1 MAWCLRILL
10 LWSLAACV
18 AAEPLPV
25 RVGGYVFPPFVE
37 VSSAGAWSGVTIDL
51 IEQLNTMQSS
61 YRFEFV
67 PTAAARRYRD
77 LENGQ
82 FDMLFFENPAW
93 GWQGHD
99 VESIEG
105 IVLGRE
111 LFIAQAERGRGQD
124 YFDHREGKRI
134 ALFSG
139 YHYAFTGFISDPAQL
154 RDVHNAVLTFSQE
167 SNVQMVLRGRVDMA
181 VVTESFL
188 EAYLSRHPHYRS
200 RLLVAEEPDQYY
212 QHFLLMRRGA
222 EPTVEQMKS
231 YIDQIRE
238 SGVLA
243 QILERNGI
251 NQVQP

>member
-1 MAWCLRILL
+1 MSWCIRILL
-10 LWSLAACV
+10 LWSLAAGV
-18 AAEPLPV
+18 AAQPTPV

-37 VSSAGAWSGVTIDL
+37 VSSEGVWSGVTIDL
-51 IEQLNTMQSS
+51 IEQLNAMQSE

-67 PTAAARRYRD
+67 PTAAARRYRE

-82 FDMLFFENPAW
+82 FAMLFFENPAW

-111 LFIAQAERGRGQD
+111 LFIAHAERGRGQE
-124 YFDHREGKRI
+124 YFDHREGRRI

-139 YHYAFTGFISDPAQL
+139 YHYAFTGFISDPTQL

-188 EAYLSRHPHYRS
+188 EAYLSRHPYYRS
-200 RLLVAEEPDQYY
+200 RLLIAEEPDQYY

-222 EPTVEQMKS
+222 APTVEEMKS
-231 YIDQIRE
+231 YIDRIRE
-238 SGVLA
+238 AGVLA
-243 QILERNGI
+243 QLLERNGI